1 MESEGDIG
9 VPAGGRAAT
18 TGRMVR
24 GWRGVAVLASVVLAA
39 AACAPD
45 PPPPPATAPVVSS
58 FGALGEPHVEPAL
71 VPLRWGVTDPQG
83 DAMSCRLDGDG
94 DGTWDETIDPC
105 PPDVSRN
112 VSAVDAGAH
121 TARLEVS
128 DGTNTTLA
136 TATYHVGTRIDPEPF
151 DIVIRPSGTVDP
163 DVLAA
168 MQQAATRWERV
179 VARGLGDVPVHLAA
193 GSCGSGNAAFDGVVD
208 DLVVD
213 VSMKVIPPA
222 AWAAPCVDGPDGL
235 PRFGFVEFNPNL
247 TGALLDAG
255 MLDEVAVHELGH
267 VLGFGVTWQDGR
279 DVTGAG
285 GTDPRF
291 SGPRVRAE
299 NSLLRR
305 SVDVPVMTVDGVMS
319 PHWESVFLGPEI
331 MATTPDGSALSRLTI
346 ASLADI
352 GYAVDMRA
360 ADPYSPP
367 LPAGTCIA
375 FSATVTRC
383 W

>member
-1 MESEGDIG
+1 
-9 VPAGGRAAT
+9 
-18 TGRMVR
+18 
-24 GWRGVAVLASVVLAA
+24 
-39 AACAPD
+39 
-45 PPPPPATAPVVSS
+45 
-58 FGALGEPHVEPAL
+58 
-71 VPLRWGVTDPQG
+71 
-83 DAMSCRLDGDG
+83 
-94 DGTWDETIDPC
+94 
-105 PPDVSRN
+105 
-112 VSAVDAGAH
+112 
-121 TARLEVS
+121 
-128 DGTNTTLA
+128 
-136 TATYHVGTRIDPEPF
+136 
-151 DIVIRPSGTVDP
+151 
-163 DVLAA
+163 
-168 MQQAATRWERV
+168 
-179 VARGLGDVPVHLAA
+179 
-193 GSCGSGNAAFDGVVD
+193 
-208 DLVVD
+208 
-213 VSMKVIPPA
+213 
-222 AWAAPCVDGPDGL
+222 GPDGL

-255 MLDEVAVHELGH
+255 MFDEVAVHELGH

-291 SGPRVRAE
+291 NGPRVRAE

-352 GYAVDMRA
+352 GYAVDIGA